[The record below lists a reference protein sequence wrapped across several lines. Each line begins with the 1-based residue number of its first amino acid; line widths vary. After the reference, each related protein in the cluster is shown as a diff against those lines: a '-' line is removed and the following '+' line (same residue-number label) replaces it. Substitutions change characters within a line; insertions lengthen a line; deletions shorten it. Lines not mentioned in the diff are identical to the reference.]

1 MSTAGAIRSETRAS
15 REGEMGIA
23 PHIGI
28 AVGKR
33 LLQQRKGGFGLWA
46 DSGQGEGGFV
56 PQNCKSHKSVI
67 NRLASRGT
75 PSVAQ
80 MTPSASTALHLTQL
94 KR

>member
-1 MSTAGAIRSETRAS
+1 
-15 REGEMGIA
+15 MGIA

-56 PQNCKSHKSVI
+56 PDKTALIGHQQAGEPGNSLCRTSD
-67 NRLASRGT
+67 GECFD
-75 PSVAQ
+75 SVAPHPVGWVFE
-80 MTPSASTALHLTQL
+80 TGEEVSNGWLG
-94 KR
+94 R